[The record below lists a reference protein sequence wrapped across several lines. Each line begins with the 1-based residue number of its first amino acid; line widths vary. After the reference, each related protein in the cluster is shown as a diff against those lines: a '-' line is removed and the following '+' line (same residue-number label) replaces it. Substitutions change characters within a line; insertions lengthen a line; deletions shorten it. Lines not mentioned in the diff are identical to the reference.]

1 MARTKPPKRGAKI
14 EKIEPESEI
23 VCELRSACA
32 ANDTGRVVELL
43 NNGSI
48 TAADATAC
56 LRHALP
62 PKIPVIRL
70 LLEHGANPAVCATTR
85 YMQESIE
92 LIKLLVE
99 FGCDIKG
106 TGHWVLQCVIR

>member
-14 EKIEPESEI
+14 GKIEPESEI
-23 VCELRSACA
+23 VCELRSACEG
-32 ANDTGRVVELL
+32 NDTGRVVELL

-48 TAADATAC
+48 TAADASAC
-56 LRHALP
+56 LRHAWP